1 MRRQLKGSLVL
12 SGALLVLLAGMFG
25 TAFVFAKEQGPSAA
39 QSNRATSANRAVA
52 LMVMMHTVNMQNVP
66 AASIGSAA
74 KHPVLMPF
82 LTGVSPTVYAQRK
95 AAAAHSK
102 NAPLDTS
109 ATGAIDTPT
118 TTAKFTGQ
126 GDTCGCQP
134 PDQALAASSSWVLQ
148 GVNTSFAVYNTTGTR
163 QAGWPKTSVSFF
175 GVPNPTPTGC
185 ASSPFMS
192 DPRAFYDPKDGRFW
206 VAMLEVE
213 GALGINPSC
222 SEVTRYW
229 FGVSQTNNPNGAWNI
244 YAFSMAITSGTGACP
259 TCVADYTEFGFDQ
272 TAIYFSGNMF
282 SLSGSFTY
290 AESFS
295 VLKSSMESGSSATA
309 YGFYNFMA
317 NGVAVDT
324 LQPVENEA
332 SSGPGVGLLINSFD
346 ANGDGT
352 HDCITTACSGVVVW
366 AINNPGQSTISATGA
381 IIATKTYILPPSAD
395 EPGCSGCVDTNDTR
409 ISGTPVYQ
417 QGLISFSL
425 NTGLNNGTHVVPA
438 AFWAQV
444 SPTISGGTITGG
456 SIFQSGN
463 IHFTG
468 DRAAFFGALMAT
480 SSGNLLMVFD
490 TMSSSI
496 DPSITYAT
504 RLTTDTKGKFEAA
517 LYLKKGTVATS
528 DQRWGDYEAAS
539 YDGSS
544 TDNTWFSAQYS
555 NGDWATYIGKVHF

>member
-1 MRRQLKGSLVL
+1 MRRHFKGSLVL
-12 SGALLVLLAGMFG
+12 FGALLILLIGMFG
-25 TAFVFAKEQGPSAA
+25 TVFVFAKGQG
-39 QSNRATSANRAVA
+39 QSTAHTNLATSARPVTAP
-52 LMVMMHTVNMQNVP
+52 MVTMHTVNMQNVP
-66 AASIGSAA
+66 AEPAGTAVNDSR
-74 KHPVLMPF
+74 LLPF
-82 LTGVSPTVYAQRK
+82 LTGVSPAVYAQRK
-95 AAAAHSK
+95 QAAAHNK

-109 ATGAIDTPT
+109 AIADVYTPT
-118 TTAKFTGQ
+118 TTAKFAGQ
-126 GDTCGCQP
+126 GDRCGCQP

-148 GVNTSFAVYNTTGTR
+148 GVNTSVAVYNTSGTR
-163 QAGWPKTSVSFF
+163 QAGWPKTTVSFF
-175 GVPNPTPTGC
+175 GVPNPTPSGC
-185 ASSPFMS
+185 AASPFMS

-213 GALGINPSC
+213 GALGINPNC
-222 SEVTRYW
+222 TRVTRYW
-229 FGVSQTNNPNGAWNI
+229 FAVSQTNNPNGTWNI
-244 YAFSMAITSGTGACP
+244 YAFNMAITSGTGSCP

-282 SLSGSFTY
+282 NLSGSFVY

-295 VLKSSMESGSSATA
+295 VLKSTMESGASATA
-309 YGFYNFMA
+309 FGFYNFKA

-352 HDCITTACSGVVVW
+352 HDCFTTACSGVVVW
-366 AINNPGQSTISATGA
+366 AIANPGKSTISVSGA
-381 IIATKTYILPPSAD
+381 IISTKTYIVPPNAD

-409 ISGTPVYQ
+409 ISGTPVFQ
-417 QGLISFSL
+417 KGLISFSL
-425 NTGLNNGTHVVPA
+425 NTGLNNGTQVVPA
-438 AFWAQV
+438 AFWGQI

-456 SIFQSGN
+456 SVFQSGN

-490 TMSSSI
+490 TTSSSI
-496 DPSITYAT
+496 DPSIMYAT
-504 RLTTDTKGKFEAA
+504 RLTTDTKGKFESA
-517 LYLKKGTVATS
+517 LYLKKATVPTS
-528 DQRWGDYEAAS
+528 DQRWGDYEATS

-544 TDNTWFSAQYS
+544 NNTWFSSQYS
-555 NGDWATYIGKVHF
+555 NGDWATFIGKVNF